1 MSEPEDQVM
10 KLLDAI
16 ATAGRLTS
24 SIIPSTVAKVKKEL
38 ALKAPKG
45 YDVNPASGEM
55 VVAVAMAVNA
65 LMLIEDHPKLTPE
78 ILLELAKTVLEAV
91 EKPKANSP
99 EKATLNE
106 AVKRA
111 LRESRAAKAKEKPL
125 ISDEELGRMF
135 NFNPEGE

>member
-10 KLLDAI
+10 KLLEAI

-38 ALKAPKG
+38 ALKAPEG

-91 EKPKANSP
+91 EKSPRRGKADLDSG
-99 EKATLNE
+99 
-106 AVKRA
+106 VKRA